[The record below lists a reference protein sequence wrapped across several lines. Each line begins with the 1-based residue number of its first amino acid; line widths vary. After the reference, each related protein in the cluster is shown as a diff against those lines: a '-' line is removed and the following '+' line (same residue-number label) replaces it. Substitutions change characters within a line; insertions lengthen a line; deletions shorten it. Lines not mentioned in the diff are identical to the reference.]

1 MGMNTIR
8 DMTPEDLPAVVAM
21 ESANQPTPWSENV
34 FREEIAA
41 DNRTYLVVGEPV
53 VAFGGV
59 MVIGEE
65 AHITNLLVA
74 PASRRQGL
82 GRALL
87 VALVEAAV
95 RLGAKH
101 LTLEVRAGNTGARA
115 LYASVGMAP
124 VGMRRDYYGDDDAI
138 IMWAHDIDAESFL
151 WSLT

>member
-1 MGMNTIR
+1 MNTIR

-53 VAFGGV
+53 VGFGGV

-65 AHITNLLVA
+65 AHVTNLLVA

-101 LTLEVRAGNTGARA
+101 LTLEVRAGNAGARA